1 MEKKPDDRIK
11 IMKVLEHKW
20 FVKANKELGEYRKAS
35 EKTGEAFKAY
45 TTSMMNRKSGSDS
58 D

>member
-1 MEKKPDDRIK
+1 MK

-20 FVKANKELGEYRKAS
+20 FTKANKELGEYRKAS
-35 EKTGEAFKAY
+35 EKAGEAFKAY
-45 TTSMMNRKSGSDS
+45 TTSLHSKKEEDS